1 VRDSGL
7 VHALAGVPDRETLV
21 SHPILGPSWE
31 GMVIENLIAA
41 APDQA
46 EPFFFRTAGG
56 AEIDLLLAW
65 PNGSLWAIEVKRSLA
80 PKLERGF
87 HAACADL
94 KPERRVAVYPGT
106 ERYPMGSDVEAM
118 PLRTL
123 MAELAAL
130 R

>member
-1 VRDSGL
+1 MR
-7 VHALAGVPDRETLV
+7 
-21 SHPILGPSWE
+21 
-31 GMVIENLIAA
+31 
-41 APDQA
+41 
-46 EPFFFRTAGG
+46 GG
-56 AEIDLLLAW
+56 FPESLLAW

-87 HAACADL
+87 QAACAEL

-106 ERYPMGSDVEAM
+106 ERYPMGSDVEAL
-118 PLRTL
+118 PLPPP